1 MALSEFEKLM
11 KRANRILENADKMGL
26 TNDVIETTRNTLK
39 NVYKNMENKN
49 QFKMKNPKVFT
60 RSKTLTKQQESVFS
74 NLAKELIENPQAKVK
89 QMFSKKNQDQIDKL
103 MQEQGLKSK
112 QEVLDFFDIM
122 NRRKSNKLM
131 ARMLGSDQVKEM
143 FDIAK
148 DNKISNKELT
158 DIITEEIK
166 KETRKQIKENG
177 YIEETDDIAI
187 AIRKRLRRSKGTE

>member
-60 RSKTLTKQQESVFS
+60 RSKTLSRPQQMVFT
-74 NLAKELIENPQAKVK
+74 NLAKELLENPQANLK
-89 QMFSKKNQDQIDKL
+89 QMFAKKNQGQIDKL

-122 NRRKSNKLM
+122 NRRKSNKLIS
-131 ARMLGSDQVKEM
+131 RMLGSDQVKEM

-148 DNKISNKELT
+148 DNKMTNKELT

-166 KETRKQIKENG
+166 KETRKQIQENG

-187 AIRKRLRRSKGTE
+187 AIRKRLRAKGTE

>member
-1 MALSEFEKLM
+1 MALSEFEKLI

-39 NVYKNMENKN
+39 NVYKNMEKN
-49 QFKMKNPKVFT
+49 NNFKMKNPKVFT
-60 RSKTLTKQQESVFS
+60 RSKTLSRPQQMVFT
-74 NLAKELIENPQAKVK
+74 NLAKELIENPQANVK
-89 QMFSKKNQDQIDKL
+89 QMFSKKNQGQIDKL

-122 NRRKSNKLM
+122 NRRKSNKLIS
-131 ARMLGSDQVKEM
+131 RMLGSDQLKEM

-148 DNKISNKELT
+148 DNKMTNKELT

-187 AIRKRLRRSKGTE
+187 AIRKRLRSKGTE

>member
-1 MALSEFEKLM
+1 MALTEFEKLM

-39 NVYKNMENKN
+39 NVYKNMEKKN

-60 RSKTLTKQQESVFS
+60 RSKTLSKPQEIVFT
-74 NLAKELIENPQAKVK
+74 NLAKELLENPQANLN
-89 QMFSKKNQDQIDKL
+89 QMFSKKNQGQIDKL

-122 NRRKSNKLM
+122 NRRKSNKLIS
-131 ARMLGSDQVKEM
+131 RMLGSDQVKEM

-148 DNKISNKELT
+148 DNKMTNKELT

-166 KETRKQIKENG
+166 KETRKQIQENG

-187 AIRKRLRRSKGTE
+187 AIRKRLRAKGTE

>member
-39 NVYKNMENKN
+39 NVYKNMEKN
-49 QFKMKNPKVFT
+49 NTFKMKNTKVFT
-60 RSKTLTKQQESVFS
+60 RSKTLSRPQQMVFT
-74 NLAKELIENPQAKVK
+74 NLAKELIENPQANVK
-89 QMFSKKNQDQIDKL
+89 QMFSKKNQGQIDKL

-122 NRRKSNKLM
+122 NRRKSNKLIS
-131 ARMLGSDQVKEM
+131 RMLGSDQVKEM

-148 DNKISNKELT
+148 DNKMTNKELT

-187 AIRKRLRRSKGTE
+187 AIRKRLRSKGK

>member
-39 NVYKNMENKN
+39 NVYKNMEKN
-49 QFKMKNPKVFT
+49 NNFKMKNPKVFT
-60 RSKTLTKQQESVFS
+60 RSKTLSRPQQMIFT
-74 NLAKELIENPQAKVK
+74 NLAKELIENPQANVK
-89 QMFSKKNQDQIDKL
+89 QMFSKKNQGQIDKL

-122 NRRKSNKLM
+122 NRRKSNKLIS
-131 ARMLGSDQVKEM
+131 RMLGSDQVKEM

-148 DNKISNKELT
+148 DNKMTNKELT

-166 KETRKQIKENG
+166 KETRKQIQENG

-187 AIRKRLRRSKGTE
+187 AIRKRLRAKGRE